1 MSRHIRAPTGR
12 RGSNLIGVSP
22 DAPPVDHRA
31 LLEEERTELRARLDE
46 LGLGGANLT
55 YDSNFADSSQVT
67 AERGEVEA
75 LAGQLRETLD
85 DVERAL
91 AKLDAGTYGMCED
104 CGQPIDPLRL
114 EAKPAARYCINCAA
128 EALSGPP

>member
-1 MSRHIRAPTGR
+1 MTRRIRALNGVA
-12 RGSNLIGVSP
+12 GSNLVGVP
-22 DAPPVDHRA
+22 ADASTVDHRA
-31 LLEEERTELRARLDE
+31 LLEEERTDLIAKLEE
-46 LGLGGANLT
+46 LGLGGAGLT

-75 LAGQLRETLD
+75 LGATLRETLG

-91 AKLDAGTYGMCED
+91 AKLSEGDYGVCED

-128 EALSGPP
+128 KH

>member
-1 MSRHIRAPTGR
+1 MPSEASI
-12 RGSNLIGVSP
+12 
-22 DAPPVDHRA
+22 VDYRA
-31 LLEEERTELRARLDE
+31 LLEEERAELLAKLEE
-46 LGLGGANLT
+46 LGLSGAGLT

-75 LAGQLRETLD
+75 LGASLRETLGE
-85 DVERAL
+85 VERAL
-91 AKLDAGTYGMCED
+91 VKLGEGTYGTCED

-128 EALSGPP
+128 RH